1 MFTILDI
8 RREFDRLDA
17 ISGLNTT
24 EVPIRISAR
33 MSRALGLCRSRSTD
47 GGTTV
52 EVVDVAF
59 ADYLC
64 RYGTEEEL
72 LNTVRHEYAHLY
84 NILYEG
90 VRCGHDARWK
100 AAAVRFGASPDRLAD
115 YHDLL
120 MRARK
125 AGGLPKRKKAK
136 KSSKRKTAKK

>member
-1 MFTILDI
+1 MFTISDI
-8 RREFDRLDA
+8 RREFDRLDSL
-17 ISGLNTT
+17 SGLNTT
-24 EVPIRISAR
+24 GIPIRISAR
-33 MSRALGLCRSRSTD
+33 MSRALGVCRSRSMD

-52 EVVDVAF
+52 QVVDVAF

-84 NILYEG
+84 NILHDG

-100 AAAVRFGASPDRLAD
+100 AVALWLGASPERLAD

-120 MRARK
+120 ARARK
-125 AGGLPKRKKAK
+125 AGALPER
-136 KSSKRKTAKK
+136 RKTKRRAAPKKR